1 MMIMKGISYRTVPRT
16 IRLIF
21 PEFLR
26 AFRRVK
32 LHKNIGNKENNCHI
46 VQCKR
51 SIINLLLTYKIYTIC
66 QLVIYQRGKTKNI

>member
-51 SIINLLLTYKIYTIC
+51 SIISLLLAYKIYNTC
-66 QLVIYQRGKTKNI
+66 QLIIYQRRKTKNI